1 MVGPGNSKLSYDEL
15 SELVKKQATVIA
27 TYTDRVNKILYGIP
41 LGLLLVNKQQ
51 RIEVVNKLIQHLFEY
66 RQDELVGQRLSL
78 LFPDLDILDPNVKGQ
93 KVLARKK
100 SGEAFPAEIYVN
112 MYDATLDVVHVQ
124 DITERHRLEQLRQD
138 FLAMVS
144 HDLRTPL
151 TAIRLFLQMCEQ
163 GSYGDMSTVGR
174 RAVARA
180 ESSAEL
186 LISMVNDL
194 LDAEKID
201 SGDFQPELQQ
211 TSTNTVAD
219 RAIFASQGAAKS
231 GDITLEKDVVNDVFN
246 ADEDRIVQVLVN
258 LIANAVKYSPAGST
272 VTVLGGIEGTRVVLR
287 VRDQGPGIPK
297 HMHSAIFERYR
308 QLEQPKATKRRGV
321 GLGLAICKTLIEKHK
336 GTIWVESEEGK
347 GSTFCIAIPL
357 LEIVTQSEL

>member
-1 MVGPGNSKLSYDEL
+1 MVDSGNAKLSYDEL
-15 SELVKKQATVIA
+15 SELVKKQAAVIA
-27 TYTDRVNKILYGIP
+27 TYTDRVKTILYGIP
-41 LGLLLVNKQQ
+41 LGLLIVNKQQ
-51 RIEVVNKLIQHLFEY
+51 RIEVVNKLIHHLFEY

-78 LFPDLDILDPNVKGQ
+78 LFPELNVIDPNAKGQ
-93 KVLARKK
+93 KALARKK
-100 SGEAFPAEIYVN
+100 SGETFPAEIYVN
-112 MYDATLDVVHVQ
+112 MYDNMLDVVHVQ
-124 DITERHRLEQLRQD
+124 DITERHRLEKLRQD

-151 TAIRLFLQMCEQ
+151 TSIRLFLQMCEQ
-163 GSYGDMSTVGR
+163 GSYGDMSPNGQ

-201 SGDFQPELQQ
+201 SGDFQPDLQQ
-211 TSTNTVAD
+211 TSTNTVID
-219 RAIFASQGAAKS
+219 RAIYASQGAAKA
-231 GDITLEKDVVNDVFN
+231 GDVTLDKEVTNDVFN

-258 LIANAVKYSPAGST
+258 LIANAVKYSPPGST
-272 VTVLGGIEGTRVVLR
+272 VTVLGGIDGTRVVLR

-297 HMHSAIFERYR
+297 HMQSAIFERYR
-308 QLEQPKATKRRGV
+308 QLDQPKATKRRGV
-321 GLGLAICKTLIEKHK
+321 GLGLAICKTLVEKHK

-357 LEIVTQSEL
+357 LEIVI